1 MWSEAPGWSATAR
14 WHWTHKRPSFSAA
27 VETVGGSGDQGKGTM
42 LPIIKRGFTIL
53 VLLVASASVM
63 AASSLEGLDFRQGS
77 GGELEVDLQFADP
90 VPEVRGYRLD
100 DPARLTIDL
109 METANRLDQRR
120 YALGIGGVQQV
131 TALEAGSRTR
141 LVFDLEGP
149 LPYNTRE
156 QGNRLRLAIGGG
168 AADTGVAEAAQ
179 PAQAAPAPSRSVA
192 AGPSVQDIDFRLG
205 EGGAG
210 RLVVTFDRAGVDAR
224 VRESGRSRI
233 TAELRGVALPAEL
246 DQVYDATDFGT
257 PLRRITPRA
266 GREGITL
273 DIEGSGD
280 YAMVSTQSGRQLTI
294 EAQPVTQQEREQRVR
309 EQFPYT
315 GERITLNF
323 QDIEVR
329 SVLAII
335 ADFTGL
341 NLVASDSVQG
351 RVTLNLEDVPWDQ
364 ALDLVLKSH
373 GLASRQEGNVIV
385 VAPAGELAQREQL
398 EIQSREQ
405 METLA
410 PLMTEYVEVRYARAS
425 DLAELLR
432 GESGFGLLSER
443 GRVAVDQRT
452 NTLLI
457 QDTADQIDDI
467 LRTLDRLDVAVR
479 QVQIEARIVIASDS
493 ATRELGVNWGAS
505 STRGFRLGED
515 DGWNRDNVLER
526 PGGDIIPGD
535 AREVIGQRQRNR
547 GAPFYQPDNQNPLR
561 MNRLSGG
568 LAVDLGGQ
576 NPTSVFGIGYLAGD
590 LLLDLELRALES
602 EGKSYTI
609 SQPRVI
615 TANQRTA
622 VIKQGQERAYRE
634 AAASGA
640 ASVEFKEAVL
650 SLEVT
655 PQITPDGRIIMDVA
669 ITNDTFGEAEF
680 AGEEPPINKSEIE
693 TQVLVDNGETVVLG
707 GILQTEELQNLAKTP
722 FLGDLPVLGHLFRYT
737 QQSNEKVELLVFITP
752 RILDDG
758 VALR

>member
-1 MWSEAPGWSATAR
+1 
-14 WHWTHKRPSFSAA
+14 
-27 VETVGGSGDQGKGTM
+27 M
-42 LPIIKRGFTIL
+42 LPIMKRGFAT
-53 VLLVASASVM
+53 LLMLAVSAGAL
-63 AASSLEGLDFRQGS
+63 AASTLEGLDFRQGS
-77 GGELEVDLQFADP
+77 GGELEVDLSFDGP

-168 AADTGVAEAAQ
+168 AADAGVARTAA
-179 PAQAAPAPSRSVA
+179 PAATTSMPAPAASEPAPSRPA
-192 AGPSVQDIDFRLG
+192 ATGPSVQDIDFRRG
-205 EGGAG
+205 DGGAG

-224 VRESGRSRI
+224 VRETGRNRI
-233 TAELRGVALPAEL
+233 TAELRGVELPASL
-246 DQVYDATDFGT
+246 DQVYDVSDFGT
-257 PLRRITPRA
+257 PLRRVTPRT
-266 GREGITL
+266 GRDGVTL
-273 DIEGSGD
+273 DIEGTGD
-280 YAMVSTQSGRQLTI
+280 FAMVSTQSGRQLTI

-329 SVLAII
+329 AVLAII

-341 NLVASDSVQG
+341 NLVASDSVTG

-385 VAPAGELAQREQL
+385 VAPASELANIERQEL
-398 EIQSREQ
+398 EAREQ
-405 METLA
+405 METLS
-410 PLMTEYVEVRYARAS
+410 PLTTEYIQVRYARAS
-425 DLAELLR
+425 DLAALLR
-432 GESGFGLLSER
+432 GGEGFGLLTER

-457 QDTADQIDDI
+457 QDTADQIDEI
-467 LRTLDRLDVAVR
+467 MRTLDRLDVAVR

-493 ATRELGVNWGAS
+493 ATRELGVNWGISSPDRRAGGRLELGGAS
-505 STRGFRLGED
+505 
-515 DGWNRDNVLER
+515 DGTPISGL
-526 PGGDIIPGD
+526 
-535 AREVIGQRQRNR
+535 
-547 GAPFYQPDNQNPLR
+547 
-561 MNRLSGG
+561 GG
-568 LAVDLGGQ
+568 LAVDFGASDRGVGGM
-576 NPTSVFGIGYLAGD
+576 TSFAFGYLSGD
-590 LLLDLELRALES
+590 VLLDLELRAMES
-602 EGKSYTI
+602 EGRSYTI

-622 VIKQGQERAYRE
+622 VIKQGQERAFRE

-640 ASVEFKEAVL
+640 ASVDFKEAVL

-655 PQITPDGRIIMDVA
+655 PQITPDNRIIMDVA
-669 ITNDTFGEAEF
+669 ITNDTFGEF
-680 AGEEPPINKSEIE
+680 QPGEEPPINKNEIQ

-707 GILQTEELQNLAKTP
+707 GILQTEELRNLVKTP

-737 QQSNEKVELLVFITP
+737 QESNEKVELLVFITP